1 MTRGSVE
8 DLELTKIAPA
18 DLTIKRFEDNNST
31 ISAYLTG
38 QVQFV
43 ATGNVVAAAV
53 NDMTKLRRLDA
64 KFLIKNSPC
73 YVGMAKGE
81 DALAAK
87 NAIIAKAKS
96 DGRLETISQKWLQQ
110 PLPKDL

>member
-1 MTRGSVE
+1 M
-8 DLELTKIAPA
+8 
-18 DLTIKRFEDNNST
+18 
-31 ISAYLTG
+31 
-38 QVQFV
+38 

-73 YVGMAKGE
+73 YVGVARGEGALMAKV
-81 DALAAK
+81 
-87 NAIIAKAKS
+87 NAIIAKGES
-96 DGRLETISQKWLQQ
+96 DGRLEAISQKWLQQ